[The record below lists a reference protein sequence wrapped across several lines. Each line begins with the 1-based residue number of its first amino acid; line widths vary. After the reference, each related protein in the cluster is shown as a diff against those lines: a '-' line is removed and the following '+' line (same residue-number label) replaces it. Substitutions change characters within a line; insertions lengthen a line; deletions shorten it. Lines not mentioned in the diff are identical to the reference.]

1 MQSCFFYDTISSHGG
16 DSILYI
22 VVTVQVATLLFYN
35 PNRNSFL
42 KLRRILRS
50 LQKLVCSLGEQRT
63 ALKQVT
69 GCLI

>member
-1 MQSCFFYDTISSHGG
+1 MMKEKFSSLVHLLNG
-16 DSILYI
+16 DYSLGSPLE
-22 VVTVQVATLLFYN
+22 LLFYN